1 MGAAGK
7 YGEKC
12 GSLVD
17 VSKQVLL
24 DGKALVEL
32 IHNRK
37 DVTPD
42 LDDIHN
48 NKIHII
54 ILRSLNFVNK
64 ITNNKYKREIYMI
77 NKMQI

>member
-48 NKIHII
+48 NKI
-54 ILRSLNFVNK
+54 
-64 ITNNKYKREIYMI
+64 T
-77 NKMQI
+77 